1 MSNIHT
7 KFAMC
12 ALPVAMAGD
21 VVAGVRGGPIDALRP
36 TRSCHVGTARGI
48 RRNR

>member
-12 ALPVAMAGD
+12 ALPVAMAGG
-21 VVAGVRGGPIDALRP
+21 VVAGVRGGPINALRP
-36 TRSCHVGTARGI
+36 MRSCDVGIALGI
-48 RRNR
+48 RRTR

>member
-12 ALPVAMAGD
+12 ALPVATAGG
-21 VVAGVRGGPIDALRP
+21 VVAGVLGGPIDALRP
-36 TRSCHVGTARGI
+36 TRSCRVGTARGI
-48 RRNR
+48 RKTR